1 MLFASAV
8 SRCDVDKRDFIHFV
22 YSVRWHCTN
31 SMKTMGLNE
40 DIDRTVLGECNM
52 VSLFFLTTKFL
63 NFNIQDNDN

>member
-40 DIDRTVLGECNM
+40 NIDRTVLGECNIRPEGHRRWKIKW
-52 VSLFFLTTKFL
+52 F
-63 NFNIQDNDN
+63 